1 MTWGR
6 AMSSGPA
13 WDASTASPTSAV
25 SRCAGSRL
33 RHRCRP
39 PRKCSDL
46 SAIGR
51 NLILFPPE
59 RPREDTVL
67 TNEKTQTAEPE
78 TNERTRPMT
87 GAEYLESLR
96 DGREIWIYGE
106 RVKDVTTH
114 PAFRNTVRML
124 ARLYDALHGERK
136 AVVCMETDTG
146 NGGYTH
152 KFYRASRNAEEL
164 VGARDAVAEWARV
177 TYGWMG
183 RSPDYKAAFL
193 ATLGANPDF
202 YEPFS
207 ENAPRWY
214 KKVQEENTFVNHAI
228 VNPPVD
234 RNKELAEVRDVYMHV
249 EKETDGGLIVS
260 GAKVVAT
267 TSALT
272 HYNFIANNG
281 ALPIKTK
288 DFAFVCIVPTDAP
301 GLKLFCRP
309 SYEMTAAAAGSP
321 FDYPLSSRLDEN
333 DSIIVF
339 DKVFVPWENVFAY
352 GDIDKV
358 NNFFPRSGFLPRFMF
373 QGCTRL
379 AVKLDFLAG
388 LLLKAVE
395 ATGAK
400 EFRGVQA
407 QVGEVLAWRNT
418 FWGLTDA
425 MARTTN
431 PWTPGYVLPNL
442 DYGLAY
448 RVASSVIYPRLKEII
463 ENVLAS
469 ALIYLPSHA
478 SDFKAPEIRR
488 YLEQFVRG
496 SNGYSALDRVK
507 LMKLMW
513 DAIGTEFG
521 GRHELYERNY
531 FGNHESIRFETL
543 MVADALGQSAKY
555 KGFAEQCMAEYDLDG
570 WTVPDLINPDDVSVL
585 MQNTGRKP

>member
-1 MTWGR
+1 
-6 AMSSGPA
+6 MSGCLE
-13 WDASTASPTSAV
+13 D
-25 SRCAGSRL
+25 
-33 RHRCRP
+33 
-39 PRKCSDL
+39 
-46 SAIGR
+46 
-51 NLILFPPE
+51 IL
-59 RPREDTVL
+59 V
-67 TNEKTQTAEPE
+67 TNEKAQTAEAAAEPRGAF
-78 TNERTRPMT
+78 RTKPFT
-87 GAEYLESLR
+87 GQEYIESLR

-124 ARLYDALHGERK
+124 ARLYDALHDHRNS
-136 AVVCMETDTG
+136 VLCTETDTG
-146 NGGYTH
+146 SGGYTH
-152 KFYRASRNAEEL
+152 RFYRAPRTAEDL
-164 VGARDAVAEWARV
+164 VAARDAIAEWARV

-193 ATLGANPDF
+193 ATLGANADF
-202 YEPFS
+202 YSPFDAS
-207 ENAPRWY
+207 ARRWY
-214 KKVQEENTFVNHAI
+214 KKVQEEVTFVNHAI

-267 TSALT
+267 TSTLT

-309 SYEMTAAAAGSP
+309 SYEMAAQATGSP

-379 AVKLDFLAG
+379 AVKLDFIAG
-388 LLLKAVE
+388 LLLKGVE

-400 EFRGVQA
+400 DFRGVQA
-407 QVGEVLAWRNT
+407 NVGEVLAWRNL
-418 FWGLTDA
+418 FWALTDA
-425 MARTTN
+425 MARTTT

-442 DYGLAY
+442 DAGLAY
-448 RVASSVIYPRLKEII
+448 RVMSNMAYPKIKEII

-478 SDFKAPEIRR
+478 DDFKAPEIRK
-488 YLEQFVRG
+488 YLDQFVRG
-496 SNGYSALDRVK
+496 SNGYSAVDRVK

-513 DAIGTEFG
+513 DAMGSEFG

-531 FGNHESIRFETL
+531 FGNNESIRFETL
-543 MVADALGQSAKY
+543 MVADAMGQSAKY

-570 WTVPDLINPDDVSVL
+570 WTADDLINPERLQKTVKQAVES
-585 MQNTGRKP
+585 

>member
-1 MTWGR
+1 M
-6 AMSSGPA
+6 
-13 WDASTASPTSAV
+13 V
-25 SRCAGSRL
+25 S
-33 RHRCRP
+33 
-39 PRKCSDL
+39 
-46 SAIGR
+46 
-51 NLILFPPE
+51 
-59 RPREDTVL
+59 
-67 TNEKTQTAEPE
+67 NEKNQSASVSGEA
-78 TNERTRPMT
+78 RTRPFT
-87 GAEYLESLR
+87 SREFLDSVR
-96 DGREIWIYGE
+96 DDREIWIYGE

-114 PAFRNTVRML
+114 PAFRNTVRMM
-124 ARLYDALHGERK
+124 ARLYDALHDQRK
-136 AVVCMETDTG
+136 GILCTETDTG

-152 KFYRASRNAEEL
+152 KFFKASHNAEEM
-164 VGARDAVAEWARV
+164 VGARDAIAEWARV

-193 ATLGANPDF
+193 ATLGANSDF
-202 YEPFS
+202 YTPFQ
-207 ENAPRWY
+207 ENARRWY
-214 KKVQEENTFVNHAI
+214 KKVQEEVTFVNHAI

-234 RNKELAEVRDVYMHV
+234 RNKELSEVRDVYMHV

-267 TSALT
+267 TSTLT
-272 HYNFIANNG
+272 NYNFIANNG

-288 DFAFVCIVPTDAP
+288 DFAFVCIVPTNAK

-309 SYEMTAAAAGSP
+309 SYEMTAGVMGSP

-333 DSIIVF
+333 DSILVF
-339 DKVFVPWENVFAY
+339 EKVFIPWEDVFAY
-352 GDIDKV
+352 GDIEKV

-373 QGCTRL
+373 HGCTRL
-379 AVKLDFLAG
+379 AVKLDFIAG
-388 LLLKAVE
+388 LLLKSVD

-407 QVGEVLAWRNT
+407 QVGEVLAWRNL

-425 MARTTN
+425 MARTTTA
-431 PWTPGYVLPNL
+431 WTPGYVLPNL

-448 RVASSVIYPRLKEII
+448 RVMASMAYPRIKEII

-478 SDFKAPEIRR
+478 DDFKQPEIRKQLDQ
-488 YLEQFVRG
+488 YVRG
-496 SNGYSALDRVK
+496 SNGYSAVDRVK

-513 DAIGTEFG
+513 DAMGTEFG

-531 FGNHESIRFETL
+531 FGNHESIRFEVL
-543 MVADALGQSAKY
+543 MVADSMGQSAKY

-570 WTVPDLINPDDVSVL
+570 WTVPDLINPNDISAVMKSGNL
-585 MQNTGRKP
+585 KR

>member
-1 MTWGR
+1 MTAEG
-6 AMSSGPA
+6 AA
-13 WDASTASPTSAV
+13 QDKAV
-25 SRCAGSRL
+25 SRTK
-33 RHRCRP
+33 P
-39 PRKCSDL
+39 
-46 SAIGR
+46 
-51 NLILFPPE
+51 
-59 RPREDTVL
+59 L
-67 TNEKTQTAEPE
+67 TGE
-78 TNERTRPMT
+78 
-87 GAEYLESLR
+87 EYLESLR

-124 ARLYDALHGERK
+124 ARLYDALHDPAHK
-136 AVVCMETDTG
+136 PILCTDTDTG

-152 KFYRASRNAEEL
+152 KFYKASRNVEEL
-164 VGARDAVAEWARV
+164 VGARDAIAEWARI

-193 ATLGANPDF
+193 ATLGANSAF
-202 YEPFS
+202 YEPF
-207 ENAPRWY
+207 EANARRWY
-214 KKVQEENTFVNHAI
+214 KKVQEEVSFVNHAI

-234 RNKELAEVRDVYMHV
+234 RDKPLDEVKDVYMHV
-249 EKETDGGLIVS
+249 TKETDGGLMIS

-267 TSALT
+267 TSTLT

-288 DFAFVCIVPTDAP
+288 PFAFVCIVPNDAP

-309 SYEMTAAAAGSP
+309 SYEWAAGAMGTP
-321 FDYPLSSRLDEN
+321 FDYPLSSRVDEN

-339 DKVFVPWENVFAY
+339 DNVFVPWENVFAY
-352 GDIDKV
+352 GDIEKV

-379 AVKLDFLAG
+379 AVKLDFIAG

-400 EFRGVQA
+400 DFRGVQA
-407 QVGEVLAWRNT
+407 QVGEVLAWRNL

-425 MARTTN
+425 MARTTI
-431 PWTPGYVLPNL
+431 PWTEGYVLPNL

-448 RVASSVIYPRLKEII
+448 RVMSSMAYPKIKEII
-463 ENVLAS
+463 QNTLAS
-469 ALIYLPSHA
+469 ALIYLPSSA
-478 SDFKAPEIRR
+478 LDLKSPEIRP
-488 YLEQFVRG
+488 YLDQYVRG
-496 SNGYSALDRVK
+496 SNGYTAEERIK

-513 DAIGTEFG
+513 DAVGTEFG

-543 MVADALGQSAKY
+543 LVAELTGATARY
-555 KGFAEQCMAEYDLDG
+555 KGFAEQCMAEYNLDG
-570 WTVPDLINPDDVSVL
+570 WTAPDLFNPDDISVL
-585 MQNTGRKP
+585 KKKMTGGGK

>member
-1 MTWGR
+1 
-6 AMSSGPA
+6 MS
-13 WDASTASPTSAV
+13 
-25 SRCAGSRL
+25 
-33 RHRCRP
+33 
-39 PRKCSDL
+39 
-46 SAIGR
+46 
-51 NLILFPPE
+51 
-59 RPREDTVL
+59 
-67 TNEKTQTAEPE
+67 TNEKTQTAEPPAAA
-78 TNERTRPMT
+78 RTKPFT
-87 GAEYLESLR
+87 GKEYMESLR

-124 ARLYDALHGERK
+124 ARLYDALHDERK
-136 AVVCMETDTG
+136 GVLCTDTDTG

-152 KFYRASRNAEEL
+152 KFYKATKSAEEL
-164 VGARDAVAEWARV
+164 VGARDAIAEWARV

-193 ATLGANPDF
+193 ATLGANSDF
-202 YEPFS
+202 YHPFD
-207 ENAPRWY
+207 ENARRWY
-214 KKVQEENTFVNHAI
+214 KKVQEEVTFVNHAI

-234 RNKELAEVRDVYMHV
+234 RNKQLDEVRDVYMHV

-267 TSALT
+267 TSTLT

-301 GLKLFCRP
+301 GMKLFCRP
-309 SYEMTAAAAGSP
+309 SYEMSAAATGSP

-339 DKVFVPWENVFAY
+339 DKVFIPWENVFAY

-373 QGCTRL
+373 HGCVRL
-379 AVKLDFLAG
+379 AVKLDFIAG
-388 LLLKAVE
+388 LLLKGVD
-395 ATGAK
+395 ATGSK

-407 QVGEVLAWRNT
+407 QVGEVLAWRNM

-425 MARTTN
+425 MARTTT

-448 RVASSVIYPRLKEII
+448 RVASNFVYPRLKEIV

-469 ALIYLPSHA
+469 ALIYLPSHS
-478 SDFKAPEIRR
+478 SDFKVPEIRQ
-488 YLEQFVRG
+488 YLDTFVRG
-496 SNGYSALDRVK
+496 SNNYTAVDRVK

-513 DAIGTEFG
+513 DAMGTEFG

-543 MVADALGQSAKY
+543 MVAEHLGQAAKY
-555 KGFAEQCMAEYDLDG
+555 RGFAEQCMAEYDLDG
-570 WTVPDLINPDDVSVL
+570 WTVPDLINPDDVNII
-585 MQNTGRKP
+585 MKKAAAKK

>member
-1 MTWGR
+1 M
-6 AMSSGPA
+6 AEE
-13 WDASTASPTSAV
+13 STTT
-25 SRCAGSRL
+25 
-33 RHRCRP
+33 
-39 PRKCSDL
+39 PR
-46 SAIGR
+46 
-51 NLILFPPE
+51 N
-59 RPREDTVL
+59 
-67 TNEKTQTAEPE
+67 
-78 TNERTRPMT
+78 RPMT
-87 GAEYLESLR
+87 GQEYIESLR

-124 ARLYDALHGERK
+124 ARLYDALHEEPRK
-136 AVVCMETDTG
+136 SIITTDTETG
-146 NGGYTH
+146 NGGFTH
-152 KFYRASRNAEEL
+152 KFFKAQRNVEEL
-164 VGARDAVAEWARV
+164 VGARDAIAEWARV

-183 RSPDYKAAFL
+183 RSPDYKAAFM
-193 ATLGANPDF
+193 ATLGANSEF
-202 YEPFS
+202 YEPFQ
-207 ENAPRWY
+207 ENARRWY
-214 KKVQEENTFVNHAI
+214 KKSLEEVSFVNHAI

-267 TSALT
+267 TSTLT
-272 HYNFIANNG
+272 NYNFIANNG

-288 DFAFVCIVPTDAP
+288 DFAFVCIVPNDAP

-309 SYEMTAAAAGSP
+309 SYEMTAAAMGSP
-321 FDYPLSSRLDEN
+321 FDYPLSSRVDEN

-339 DKVFVPWENVFAY
+339 DKVFIPWENVFAY

-373 QGCTRL
+373 HGCTRL

-388 LLLKAVE
+388 LLLKSVE

-400 EFRGVQA
+400 DFRGVQA
-407 QVGEVLAWRNT
+407 QVGEVLAWRNL

-425 MARTTN
+425 MARTAE
-431 PWTPGYVLPNL
+431 PWTEGYVLPNL
-442 DYGLAY
+442 NYGLAY
-448 RVASSVIYPRLKEII
+448 RVVANIAYSRIKQII
-463 ENVLAS
+463 EDVLAS
-469 ALIYLPSHA
+469 ALIYLPSHVN
-478 SDFKAPEIRR
+478 DFKQPEVRK
-488 YLEQFVRG
+488 YLDVFVRG
-496 SNGYSALDRVK
+496 SNGVDAEDRVK

-543 MVADALGQSAKY
+543 FVADAMGTTAQL
-555 KGFAEQCMAEYDLDG
+555 KGFAEQCMAEYNLDG
-570 WTVPDLINPDDVSVL
+570 WTVPDLMNPNDISVV
-585 MQNTGRKP
+585 MKK